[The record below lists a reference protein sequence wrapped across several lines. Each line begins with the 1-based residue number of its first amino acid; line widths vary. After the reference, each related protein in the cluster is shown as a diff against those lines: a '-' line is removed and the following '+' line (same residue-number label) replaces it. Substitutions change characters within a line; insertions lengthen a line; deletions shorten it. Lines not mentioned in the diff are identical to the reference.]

1 VSQNPRLTPLT
12 PREELA
18 FLKEI
23 HGGDF
28 ARIFHDLREAFGL
41 LQARSQMLLGLATIC
56 LTITGFSGPRMA
68 ASNPVSRFFI
78 GFGLFWVL
86 LSIVAIV
93 VGPLRLRWMTAWRAG
108 SMEDTLVAHLVRRG
122 VKTRLYRA
130 ATVMLLTGL
139 SGYLLSLLFYLATV
153 E

>member
-1 VSQNPRLTPLT
+1 MFKRL
-12 PREELA
+12 
-18 FLKEI
+18 
-23 HGGDF
+23 
-28 ARIFHDLREAFGL
+28 RIRTKKLIA
-41 LQARSQMLLGLATIC
+41 
-56 LTITGFSGPRMA
+56 
-68 ASNPVSRFFI
+68 V
-78 GFGLFWVL
+78 
-86 LSIVAIV
+86 SIVAIV